1 MGFKPQMHYFF
12 DQFLLE
18 HFQVNIICFSSIY
31 YSYHNF
37 GISSKER
44 SDSSLL
50 QVGSGPL
57 NFQYTD
63 YLRAAKES
71 SGG

>member
-1 MGFKPQMHYFF
+1 MFF
-12 DQFLLE
+12 IDLL
-18 HFQVNIICFSSIY
+18 
-31 YSYHNF
+31 YSYHKF
-37 GISSKER
+37 GISSKDR

-57 NFQYTD
+57 NFQYTV